1 MTRPHQYTYPHGPP
15 ITRQVQEPREGMII
29 IGLTIR
35 GRKIFRVHVSLPS
48 TPEKGSFEMSHAC
61 EAYFRMHIYYEH
73 SNGLHVVCRRVLFKA
88 VVEHGKAESEAV
100 GFNCVVFFFVLSH
113 DHMINPFTPNILFV
127 ILPTVCYTNLMMFVW
142 RIWYWIK

>member
-1 MTRPHQYTYPHGPP
+1 MPAEGHQVTRPHQYTYPHGPP

-48 TPEKGSFEMSHAC
+48 TPFEKGSFEMSHAC

-100 GFNCVVFFFVLSH
+100 GFNSLCFLCPLS
-113 DHMINPFTPNILFV
+113 
-127 ILPTVCYTNLMMFVW
+127 
-142 RIWYWIK
+142 